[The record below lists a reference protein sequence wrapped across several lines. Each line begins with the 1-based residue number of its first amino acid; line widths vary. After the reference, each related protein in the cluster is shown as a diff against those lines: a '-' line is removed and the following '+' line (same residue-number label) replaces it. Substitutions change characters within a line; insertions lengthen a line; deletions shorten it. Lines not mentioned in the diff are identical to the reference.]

1 MESPDVVD
9 TSDVEER
16 EAFALSGDADHWPSP
31 VSTPMNSLRAGA
43 AASPQ
48 SHASTEKGRQRCPDP
63 FLTLITRHDRFSDHE
78 VENPSPRKRIK
89 V

>member
-16 EAFALSGDADHWPSP
+16 EAFALSEDADHWPSP
-31 VSTPMNSLRAGA
+31 VSTPMHNLRAGA
-43 AASPQ
+43 LTSPQ
-48 SHASTEKGRQRCPDP
+48 SHATTEKGCQRC
-63 FLTLITRHDRFSDHE
+63 LSTLITRHDWFSDHE
-78 VENPSPRKRIK
+78 VENPSPRKRVK